1 MLTERREELCFK
13 EKYVASCLEKM
24 THYIVDLIEY
34 SILSSKDMSKGLDLL
49 IRKTRQEIKR
59 DIPLCPSKLHSPC
72 RIKPVQSIAGSSI
85 NYSQS

>member
-13 EKYVASCLEKM
+13 EKYVASCPQKM
-24 THYIVDLIEY
+24 THYIVDLIDY

-49 IRKTRQEIKR
+49 IRTRQETKR
-59 DIPLCPSKLHSPC
+59 DTPLCSSKLHSPC

-85 NYSQS
+85 NYSQP